1 MTDDNERKTSIE
13 NDPERNT
20 DEGSG
25 EASQRYGIS
34 YTPGQSGYSN
44 STYGAYPGGNSQE
57 SNDPPKKK
65 ANGNKKALAVSIIA
79 ICAVILVAVLM
90 IGTYMTVNSLA
101 GILEKYRESEITD
114 GTEGTSGGSSH
125 KPNTSGGNVIVYK
138 SDNASPATTDFTETV
153 AKVEKSV
160 VEINTETV
168 IYQKYYGNYIQSGAG
183 SGVIIG
189 SDEEKKTYYVIT
201 NHHVVDSANTILVRL
216 YDGSEY
222 NAALVASDEI
232 SDIAIVAIIES
243 EGKELSVAAYGD
255 SSELRNGQDIFAI
268 GNPLGQLGG
277 SVIKGIISKTER
289 HISVS
294 GIRMSLL
301 QIDASVNPG
310 NSGGGLFDMAGNLIG
325 IVNAKSSG
333 DNVDGL
339 GFAIPIN
346 TAVEVANE
354 LLENGY
360 VSGRLGFGTVIS
372 DAVSN
377 SVIYAMVTSPNG
389 VTGTYTDNNGKT
401 QTFTFEEN
409 DIVLKVG
416 NAEVSGAASL
426 ISILSEYNAGD
437 KVELT
442 VCRVKRQSVGFGYST
457 TYTEEYQVTVGLIE
471 YKD

>member
-232 SDIAIVAIIES
+232 SDIAIVAISES
-243 EGKELSVAAYGD
+243 EGRELSVAAYGD

-346 TAVEVANE
+346 TAIEVAND

-360 VSGRLGFGTVIS
+360 VSGRLGFGAVIS

-442 VCRVKRQSVGFGYST
+442 VYRVKRQSVGFGYR

>member
-57 SNDPPKKK
+57 SNGPPKKK

-79 ICAVILVAVLM
+79 ICAVVLVAVLM
-90 IGTYMTVNSLA
+90 IGSYMTVNSLA
-101 GILEKYRESEITD
+101 GILEKYRESEMTD

-125 KPNTSGGNVIVYK
+125 KPNTAGGNVIVYK
-138 SDNASPATTDFTETV
+138 SDNASPSTTGFTETV

-232 SDIAIVAIIES
+232 SDIAIVAISES
-243 EGKELSVAAYGD
+243 EGRELSVAAYGD

-346 TAVEVANE
+346 TAIEVAND

-360 VSGRLGFGTVIS
+360 VSGRLGFGAVIS
-372 DAVSN
+372 DAVSK

>member
-65 ANGNKKALAVSIIA
+65 ADGNKKALAVSIIA
-79 ICAVILVAVLM
+79 ICAVVLVAVLM
-90 IGTYMTVNSLA
+90 IGSYMTVNSLA

-222 NAALVASDEI
+222 NAALVASDET

-243 EGKELSVAAYGD
+243 EGRELSVAAYGD

-442 VCRVKRQSVGFGYST
+442 VYRVKRQSIGFGYST

-471 YKD
+471 YKT

>member
-1 MTDDNERKTSIE
+1 
-13 NDPERNT
+13 
-20 DEGSG
+20 
-25 EASQRYGIS
+25 
-34 YTPGQSGYSN
+34 
-44 STYGAYPGGNSQE
+44 
-57 SNDPPKKK
+57 
-65 ANGNKKALAVSIIA
+65 
-79 ICAVILVAVLM
+79 
-90 IGTYMTVNSLA
+90 
-101 GILEKYRESEITD
+101 
-114 GTEGTSGGSSH
+114 
-125 KPNTSGGNVIVYK
+125 
-138 SDNASPATTDFTETV
+138 
-153 AKVEKSV
+153 
-160 VEINTETV
+160 
-168 IYQKYYGNYIQSGAG
+168 
-183 SGVIIG
+183 
-189 SDEEKKTYYVIT
+189 
-201 NHHVVDSANTILVRL
+201 
-216 YDGSEY
+216 
-222 NAALVASDEI
+222 
-232 SDIAIVAIIES
+232 
-243 EGKELSVAAYGD
+243 
-255 SSELRNGQDIFAI
+255 
-268 GNPLGQLGG
+268 
-277 SVIKGIISKTER
+277 
-289 HISVS
+289 
-294 GIRMSLL
+294 
-301 QIDASVNPG
+301 
-310 NSGGGLFDMAGNLIG
+310 MAGNLIG

-377 SVIYAMVTSPNG
+377 SVTYAMVTSPNG

-442 VCRVKRQSVGFGYST
+442 VYRVKRQSVGFGYR

>member
-57 SNDPPKKK
+57 SNDLPKKK

-125 KPNTSGGNVIVYK
+125 KPNTAGGNVIVYK

-232 SDIAIVAIIES
+232 SDIAIVAISES
-243 EGKELSVAAYGD
+243 EGRELSVAAYGD
-255 SSELRNGQDIFAI
+255 SSELRNGQDVFAI

-346 TAVEVANE
+346 TAIEVAND

-377 SVIYAMVTSPNG
+377 SVTYAMVTSPNG

>member
-57 SNDPPKKK
+57 SNGPPKKK

-232 SDIAIVAIIES
+232 SDIAIVAISES
-243 EGKELSVAAYGD
+243 EGRELAVAAYGD

-268 GNPLGQLGG
+268 GNPRGQLGG

-346 TAVEVANE
+346 TAIEVAND

-360 VSGRLGFGTVIS
+360 VSGRLGFGAVIS

-471 YKD
+471 YKT

>member
-65 ANGNKKALAVSIIA
+65 ADGNKKALAVSIIA
-79 ICAVILVAVLM
+79 ICAVVLVAVLM

-377 SVIYAMVTSPNG
+377 SVTYAMVTSPNG

-442 VCRVKRQSVGFGYST
+442 VYRVKRQSVGFGYRP
-457 TYTEEYQVTVGLIE
+457 YTEEYQVTVGLIE

>member
-90 IGTYMTVNSLA
+90 IGTYMTVNSLS

-114 GTEGTSGGSSH
+114 VTEGTSGGSSH

-255 SSELRNGQDIFAI
+255 SSELRNGQDVFAI

-377 SVIYAMVTSPNG
+377 SVTYAMVTSPNG

-442 VCRVKRQSVGFGYST
+442 VYRVKRQSVVFGYRT
-457 TYTEEYQVTVGLIE
+457 DTEYQVTVGLIE

>member
-1 MTDDNERKTSIE
+1 MTDDNERKESIE
-13 NDPERNT
+13 NDPEKNDKKGA
-20 DEGSG
+20 DETPSC
-25 EASQRYGIS
+25 YGIS
-34 YTPGQSGYSN
+34 YTPGQSGYCN
-44 STYGAYPGGNSQE
+44 STYGFCSGKDNGNGE
-57 SNDPPKKK
+57 KHIPPKK
-65 ANGNKKALAVSIIA
+65 NGSNKKALTISIVA
-79 ICAVILVAVLM
+79 ICVVLLVAILM
-90 IGTYMTVNSLA
+90 VGTYMTVNSLA
-101 GILEKYRESEITD
+101 DILDKYRESDTAD
-114 GTEGTSGGSSH
+114 GTGGNGNSVE
-125 KPNTSGGNVIVYK
+125 KPNNSIGNVIVYK
-138 SDNASPATTDFTETV
+138 SSTTSPSSTDFTEIV
-153 AKVEKSV
+153 AKVEKTV

-189 SDEEKKTYYVIT
+189 SNEAKTVYYVIT
-201 NHHVVDSANTILVRL
+201 NHHVVDSANTITVRL

-222 NAALVASDEI
+222 SATLVAEDEI
-232 SDIAIVAIIES
+232 SDIAIVSLNAES
-243 EGKELSVAAYGD
+243 GTELPIAEYGD

-310 NSGGGLFDMAGNLIG
+310 NSGGGLFDMAGNLVG

-346 TAVEVANE
+346 TAIKVANE

-360 VSGRLGFGTVIS
+360 VSGRLGFGATLK
-372 DAVSN
+372 DATAYSAT
-377 SVIYAMVTSPNG
+377 YAVVASPNG
-389 VTGTYTDNNGKT
+389 AAGTYTENGEEK
-401 QTFTFEEN
+401 TFTFQEN
-409 DIVLKVG
+409 DIIIKAG
-416 NAEVSGAASL
+416 DSDVSGTSSL
-426 ISILSEYNAGD
+426 VSILSEYKAGD

-442 VCRVKRQSVGFGYST
+442 VYRTTRQWNTTRSV
-457 TYTEEYQVTVGLIE
+457 EYHVTVTLTE
-471 YKD
+471 YKG

>member
-377 SVIYAMVTSPNG
+377 SVTYAMVTSPNG

-442 VCRVKRQSVGFGYST
+442 VYRVKRQSIGFGYST

>member
-65 ANGNKKALAVSIIA
+65 ADGNKKALAVSIIA
-79 ICAVILVAVLM
+79 ICAVVLVAVLM
-90 IGTYMTVNSLA
+90 IGSYMTVNSLA

-377 SVIYAMVTSPNG
+377 SVTYAMVTSPNG

-442 VCRVKRQSVGFGYST
+442 VYRVKRQSVGFGYR

>member
-65 ANGNKKALAVSIIA
+65 ADGNKKALAVSIIA
-79 ICAVILVAVLM
+79 ICAVVLVAVLM

-377 SVIYAMVTSPNG
+377 SVTYAMVTSPNG

-437 KVELT
+437 KVEIT
-442 VCRVKRQSVGFGYST
+442 VYRVKRQSIGFGYRP
-457 TYTEEYQVTVGLIE
+457 YTEEEYQVTVGLIE

>member
-160 VEINTETV
+160 VEINTETG

-377 SVIYAMVTSPNG
+377 SVTYAMVTSPNG

-442 VCRVKRQSVGFGYST
+442 VYRVKRQSVVFGYRP
-457 TYTEEYQVTVGLIE
+457 YTEEYQVTVGLIE

>member
-114 GTEGTSGGSSH
+114 VTEGTSGGSSH

-372 DAVSN
+372 DAVSK
-377 SVIYAMVTSPNG
+377 SVTYAMVTSPNG

-442 VCRVKRQSVGFGYST
+442 VYRVKRQSVGFGYR

>member
-377 SVIYAMVTSPNG
+377 SVTYAMVTSPNG

-442 VCRVKRQSVGFGYST
+442 VYRVKRQSVGFGYR

>member
-377 SVIYAMVTSPNG
+377 SVTYAMVTSPNG

-442 VCRVKRQSVGFGYST
+442 VYRVKRQSVVFGYRP
-457 TYTEEYQVTVGLIE
+457 YTEEYQVTVGLIE

>member
-160 VEINTETV
+160 VEINTETG

-377 SVIYAMVTSPNG
+377 SVTYAMVTSPNG

-442 VCRVKRQSVGFGYST
+442 VYRVKRQSVGFGYR

>member
-65 ANGNKKALAVSIIA
+65 ADGNKKALAVSIIA
-79 ICAVILVAVLM
+79 ICAVVLVAVLM
-90 IGTYMTVNSLA
+90 IGSYMTVNSLA

-310 NSGGGLFDMAGNLIG
+310 NSGGGLFDMAGSLIG

-346 TAVEVANE
+346 TAIEVAND

-360 VSGRLGFGTVIS
+360 VSGRLGFGAVIS
-372 DAVSN
+372 DAVSK

-442 VCRVKRQSVGFGYST
+442 VYRVKRQSVVFGYRP
-457 TYTEEYQVTVGLIE
+457 YTEEYQVTVGLIE

>member
-65 ANGNKKALAVSIIA
+65 ADGNKKALAVSIIA
-79 ICAVILVAVLM
+79 ICAVVLVAVLM
-90 IGTYMTVNSLA
+90 IGSYMTVNSLA

-243 EGKELSVAAYGD
+243 EGRELSVAAYGD

-377 SVIYAMVTSPNG
+377 SVTYAMVTSPNG

-442 VCRVKRQSVGFGYST
+442 VYRVKRQSVGFGYR

-471 YKD
+471 YKT

>member
-189 SDEEKKTYYVIT
+189 SDEEKNTYYVIT

-232 SDIAIVAIIES
+232 SDIAIVAISES
-243 EGKELSVAAYGD
+243 EGRELSVAAYGD

-377 SVIYAMVTSPNG
+377 SVTYAMVTSPNG

-442 VCRVKRQSVGFGYST
+442 VYRVKRQSVVFGYRT
-457 TYTEEYQVTVGLIE
+457 DTEYQVTVGLIE

>member
-114 GTEGTSGGSSH
+114 VTEGTSGGSSH

-377 SVIYAMVTSPNG
+377 SVTYAMVTSPNG

-442 VCRVKRQSVGFGYST
+442 VYRVKRQSVGFGYR

>member
-1 MTDDNERKTSIE
+1 M
-13 NDPERNT
+13 
-20 DEGSG
+20 
-25 EASQRYGIS
+25 
-34 YTPGQSGYSN
+34 
-44 STYGAYPGGNSQE
+44 
-57 SNDPPKKK
+57 
-65 ANGNKKALAVSIIA
+65 
-79 ICAVILVAVLM
+79 
-90 IGTYMTVNSLA
+90 
-101 GILEKYRESEITD
+101 
-114 GTEGTSGGSSH
+114 
-125 KPNTSGGNVIVYK
+125 
-138 SDNASPATTDFTETV
+138 
-153 AKVEKSV
+153 
-160 VEINTETV
+160 
-168 IYQKYYGNYIQSGAG
+168 
-183 SGVIIG
+183 
-189 SDEEKKTYYVIT
+189 
-201 NHHVVDSANTILVRL
+201 
-216 YDGSEY
+216 
-222 NAALVASDEI
+222 
-232 SDIAIVAIIES
+232 AIIES

-377 SVIYAMVTSPNG
+377 SVTYAMVTSPNG

-442 VCRVKRQSVGFGYST
+442 VYRVKRQSVGFGYR